1 MRSQSLIRIL
11 ASVVLIAVIASVVV
25 AFRYLI
31 ADAVIQ
37 IWSYAVGAITV
48 LGRIIPQQIIWFF
61 IILVLSYI
69 AIGSFYGRREK
80 AETAPAEARPIHG
93 SVETLA
99 EWIQFRRRGVYF
111 NWQIANL
118 LGRIDRRF
126 EESAPRGTSGRVA
139 PSEQVRA
146 YLDAGINTTYADHE
160 TPGWF
165 SSKNSAF
172 DIPLEQVVDYIEENM
187 EINNERKNK

>member
-1 MRSQSLIRIL
+1 MRNQRLIRTI
-11 ASVVLIAVIASVVV
+11 ASIAFVAAIASAVIA
-25 AFRYLI
+25 FRNQI
-31 ADAVIQ
+31 ADAAIF
-37 IWSYAVGAITV
+37 IWTNVVGSLIIV
-48 LGRIIPQQIIWFF
+48 GRVIPQQFIWFF
-61 IILVLSYI
+61 IILALSYI
-69 AIGSFYGRREK
+69 AIGSFYGKRGK
-80 AETAPAEARPIHG
+80 AETAPPQARPLHG

-126 EESAPRGTSGRVA
+126 QESAPRGTSSRV
-139 PSEQVRA
+139 PVPERVRA
-146 YLDAGINTTYADHE
+146 YLDAGVNTTYADHD

-165 SSKNSAF
+165 ASGDSVF

-187 EINNERKNK
+187 EINNERKN

>member
-1 MRSQSLIRIL
+1 MRSQSLIRIV
-11 ASVVLIAVIASVVV
+11 ASVVLIVVIASTVI
-25 AFRYLI
+25 AFRYQI
-31 ADAVIQ
+31 ADAAIQ
-37 IWSYAVGAITV
+37 IWSYAVSALTMI
-48 LGRIIPQQIIWFF
+48 GRIIPQQIIWFF
-61 IILVLSYI
+61 VILTLSYI

-80 AETAPAEARPIHG
+80 AEIALPEARPIHG

-99 EWIQFRRRGVYF
+99 EWIQYRRRGVYF

-126 EESAPRGTSGRVA
+126 EQSAPRGTSSRVA

-146 YLDAGINTTYADHE
+146 YLDAGVNTTYTDHE

-165 SSKNSAF
+165 ASGNSVF
-172 DIPLEQVVDYIEENM
+172 DIPLDQVVDYLEQNM
-187 EINNERKNK
+187 EINNERKN

>member
-1 MRSQSLIRIL
+1 MRSQRLIRAL
-11 ASVVLIAVIASVVV
+11 ASIALVAAIAFAVIGY
-25 AFRYLI
+25 RNQI
-31 ADAVIQ
+31 ADAAIF
-37 IWSYAVGAITV
+37 IWTNVVGSLTLI
-48 LGRIIPQQIIWFF
+48 GRVIPQQIIWFF

-69 AIGSFYGRREK
+69 AIGSFYGKRGKAEK
-80 AETAPAEARPIHG
+80 APPEARPLHG

-126 EESAPRGTSGRVA
+126 QDAAPRGTSSRA
-139 PSEQVRA
+139 PVPEHVRA
-146 YLDAGINTTYADHE
+146 YLDAGVNTTYADHE

-165 SSKNSAF
+165 GSNNSVF
-172 DIPLEQVVDYIEENM
+172 DIPLEQALDYLEENM
-187 EINNERKNK
+187 EINNERKN

>member
-1 MRSQSLIRIL
+1 MRSQRLIR
-11 ASVVLIAVIASVVV
+11 VIASIALVV
-25 AFRYLI
+25 AIAFAVTTFRNQI

-37 IWSYAVGAITV
+37 IWTYAVGSLTV
-48 LGRIIPQQIIWFF
+48 IGRVIPQQIIWFF

-69 AIGSFYGRREK
+69 AIGSFYGKRGK
-80 AETAPAEARPIHG
+80 AETAPPEARPLHG

-126 EESAPRGTSGRVA
+126 QESAPRGTSNRA
-139 PSEQVRA
+139 PVPERVRA
-146 YLDAGINTTYADHE
+146 YLDAGVNTTYADHD
-160 TPGWF
+160 TPSWF
-165 SSKNSAF
+165 GLGDPVF
-172 DIPLEQVVDYIEENM
+172 DIPLEQVVDYLEENM
-187 EINNERKNK
+187 EINNERKN